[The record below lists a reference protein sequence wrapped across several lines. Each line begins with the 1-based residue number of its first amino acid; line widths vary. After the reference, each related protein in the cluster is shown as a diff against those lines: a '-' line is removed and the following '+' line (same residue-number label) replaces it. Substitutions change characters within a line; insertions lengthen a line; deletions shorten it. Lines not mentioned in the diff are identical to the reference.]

1 MLGSSTTSFRAGYW
15 YGYAPTIKVAWE
27 KTDLARWALPT
38 PTNIS
43 SVLSQP
49 VSSTRTGL
57 STGAKAGVGIGAAAG
72 GLAVVALLL
81 VLGRRHR
88 RKQGQSA
95 EVNQA
100 FEKAELPGD
109 VGDKSSN
116 GQKNVPHVEADEI
129 GAIVELE
136 SGWTGWEAPVSTKP
150 DTEDLRVDADDV
162 DREHSAKLD
171 EVSQQCVRSKDDS

>member
-1 MLGSSTTSFRAGYW
+1 MQGSLTTSLPAELW

-27 KTDLARWALPT
+27 RTDLARWALPT
-38 PTNIS
+38 ATTIN
-43 SVLSQP
+43 SVRSQP

-57 STGAKAGVGIGAAAG
+57 STGATAGVGIGAAAG
-72 GLAVVALLL
+72 GLAIVALLL
-81 VLGRRHR
+81 VLGRKHR

-109 VGDKSSN
+109 IGDKSST
-116 GQKNVPHVEADEI
+116 GQKKVPCVEADDI
-129 GAIVELE
+129 GAVVELE

-150 DTEDLRVDADDV
+150 DTESLRVDADDV
-162 DREHSAKLD
+162 DCEHSAKLD
-171 EVSQQCVRSKDDS
+171 EVSQ